1 MADHITKQAI
11 DQLVSVLIAGATDA
25 AHRVYA
31 GRITPF
37 AHEELPAINVA
48 GGPEELSLTSI
59 HSPAFLER
67 AATLEI
73 ACHIA
78 AADSYDADA
87 YALLKQAEHLV
98 AANPTLSGKAKS
110 LVPTA
115 ITWEREAE
123 AAAPI
128 VRATL
133 VLRAELLTMNNAV
146 DVPV

>member
-1 MADHITKQAI
+1 MADHVTKQAL

-25 AHRVYA
+25 ADRIYA

-37 AHEELPAINVA
+37 ANDELPAINVT
-48 GGPEELSLTSI
+48 GGPEELNLASI

-67 AATLEI
+67 AATIEI
-73 ACHIA
+73 ACHTG

-87 YALLKQAEHLV
+87 YALLKQVEHLV
-98 AANPTLSGKAKS
+98 AANPTLSEQVKS
-110 LVPTA
+110 IAPTA
-115 ITWEREAE
+115 ITWEREAD
-123 AAAPI
+123 AAVPV